1 MEFVGRTL
9 GHYHIAAQIGEGG
22 MGVVY
27 RARDLTLERD
37 VAVKVLPT
45 GTLADESER
54 KRFRKEALALAKL
67 NHTNIEAVFEFG
79 EQDGI
84 DFLVMEYVPGEPLS
98 EKLRG
103 GALREKEICTLGE
116 QVAAALAEA
125 HEQGVVHR
133 DLKPGNIQVTPK
145 GQVKVLDFGLAKLLR
160 PAGDAELTA
169 SVTEAMVVAGTLPYM
184 APEQL
189 LGEAVDGRADLFA
202 LGAVLYEMA
211 TGQRA
216 FPHTQ
221 GPRLID
227 AILHLMP
234 PAPRAVNSKVSP
246 ALEAIILKCLEKDPN
261 RRYQSARELFVDLE
275 RLRAPTS
282 TAVTES
288 PVKARAR
295 KLWLASAAA
304 VLVLAAVAAYVY
316 WPRTTLASLAVLPFE
331 NRTGNPELEYL
342 SDGVTESVIH
352 RVSLVP
358 KLKVIAY
365 SSVARY
371 KGKEPEPGQ
380 VAQELRV
387 EAVLTG
393 RLAAQDDALSV
404 NLELIN
410 AEDSTRLWGGHYRK
424 TLNELVNLESE
435 IVRQLLGAL
444 HLEFTGEE
452 EKRIAQEPTRN
463 PEALRLYMKGRYEI
477 GQWNKAA
484 TERGIALFRQA
495 LALDP
500 TYALAWA
507 GLADAYYSI
516 SNTYLPPSEAIPL
529 ARTAAEK
536 ALALDE
542 QLAEAHAALGI
553 TKAAYDWDWE
563 GAEREY
569 KRALALNP
577 NSASAHHYYA
587 LLLMVRGRFAE
598 SRKEFAL
605 ARELDPLSAI
615 YAAIA
620 VYPLLFSGQYE
631 QALSESEK
639 ILAIDPQF
647 CSAHVNAAWA
657 LILLGRA
664 DEAVKRMES
673 AVKLETCYLNTPAW
687 LAYAYASAG
696 RKAEARAV
704 LKKLEATAKNEYL
717 AIYLLALPYVALG
730 DTEIALRWLER
741 AYEHRVE
748 EMCLLNVDPALR
760 PLRTHPRFQAL
771 LKKLNLTK

>member
-1 MEFVGRTL
+1 MQLAGRTL
-9 GHYHIAAQIGEGG
+9 GHFRLEEKLGEGG

-27 RARDLTLERD
+27 RARDLHLERD
-37 VAVKVLPT
+37 VAVKVLPV
-45 GTLADESER
+45 GTLADEAAR

-67 NHTNIEAVFEFG
+67 NHPNIEAVYEFDAQEG
-79 EQDGI
+79 M
-84 DFLVMEYVPGEPLS
+84 DFLVMEYVPGEPLY

-103 GALREKEICTLGE
+103 GALGEKEICALGE
-116 QVAAALAEA
+116 QIAAALAEA
-125 HEQGVVHR
+125 HERGVVHR
-133 DLKPGNIQVTPK
+133 DLKPGNILITPK
-145 GQVKVLDFGLAKLLR
+145 GQAKVLDFGLAKLLR
-160 PAGDAELTA
+160 PGDAEMTA
-169 SVTEAMVVAGTLPYM
+169 SLTESLVVAGTLPYM

-189 LGEAVDGRADLFA
+189 LGEPVDGRADLFA

-227 AILHLMP
+227 AILHVMP
-234 PAPRAVNSKVSP
+234 PAPREVNPKVSP
-246 ALEAIILKCLEKDPN
+246 ALEAIILKCLEKNPGL
-261 RRYQSARELFVDLE
+261 RYQSAHELRVDLT
-275 RLRAPTS
+275 RLHAPS
-282 TAVTES
+282 
-288 PVKARAR
+288 
-295 KLWLASAAA
+295 
-304 VLVLAAVAAYVY
+304 AVAAPARVLRLGRREFIGGGAALTGAAAFGVY
-316 WPRTTLASLAVLPFE
+316 WKFFRATAIDSLAVLPFE

-342 SDGVTESVIH
+342 SDGVTESLIH

-371 KGKEPEPGQ
+371 KGRDHEPSR
-380 VAQELRV
+380 VAQDLRV

-393 RLAAQDDALSV
+393 RLAAQGEELNFNVELV
-404 NLELIN
+404 N
-410 AEDSTRLWGGHYRK
+410 ARDSARLWGGQYQK
-424 TLNELVNLESE
+424 SLNELVNLENE
-435 IVRQLLGAL
+435 IVRQLMGAL
-444 HLEFTGEE
+444 HLEFTGEQ
-452 EKRIAQEPTRN
+452 EKRIARNPTGN

-529 ARTAAEK
+529 ARAAAEK

-553 TKAAYDWDWE
+553 TKAAYDWDWD

-569 KRALALNP
+569 KRALVLNP

-620 VYPLLFSGQYE
+620 VYPLLFSGEYD
-631 QALSESEK
+631 QALAESEK
-639 ILAIDPQF
+639 ILATDPQF

-657 LILLGRA
+657 LILLGRT
-664 DEAVKRMES
+664 DEAVKRME
-673 AVKLETCYLNTPAW
+673 AVVKLESCYLNTPAW

-696 RKAEARAV
+696 RKAEARTV
-704 LKKLEATAKNEYL
+704 LKKLEETAKTEYL
-717 AIYLLALPYVALG
+717 AIYLLAMSYVALG
-730 DTEIALRWLER
+730 ETETALQWLER
-741 AYEHRVE
+741 AYKQRVE
-748 EMCLLNVDPALR
+748 EMCLINVDPALR
-760 PLRTHPRFQAL
+760 PLRSHPRFVAL
-771 LKKLNLTK
+771 VKKMNLLN